1 MIFNIINSFKSLLT
15 KKQKIKLSLL
25 IFLLLIGMILEF
37 LGIGLLVPLLQVIAE
52 PQIIQTNPTYSSFND
67 FIGISSDIELITIL
81 IISVISLYL
90 FKSIFL
96 VFLNFKQ
103 NQFIFSINANISTAI
118 FKHYLSKNY
127 SFHLANNSSKLLKI
141 LEKDVNYF
149 NAVALSLIHGLTEFF
164 LVIAIMISIIII
176 NPIGAIAVGLLFCTL
191 SIIFFYLTRGQLKK
205 WGDERSNLEEKS
217 SKLTLEGL
225 NGIREVILYRAS
237 ELFYNSYS
245 IAKNRL
251 SNVNAY
257 HKTLNLLP
265 RYYLE
270 LISVFILMGFVYW
283 MIIIDEPLSS
293 MVSVIGVFVA
303 AAFKMIPSINKI
315 LFSFQNIKFYG
326 KSLSILNDE
335 LNQIE
340 KEKQSETKKLNDKY
354 LFNDEI
360 LFDKVFFR
368 YLKHGDWILQ
378 NINIKIKKG
387 NIIGIIGESGSG
399 KSTFL
404 DLITGL
410 QFPEKG
416 KIFIDGRD
424 LNEDSTEWHQNIGY
438 VSQNFYLMDS
448 TIIENIGFGY
458 DINQINEEKVYRALE
473 GAQLDKQVNKMKN
486 GIYSMVGEFGS
497 KLSGGQKQ
505 RIAIARALYKNP
517 ELLIF
522 DEATSAL
529 DKSTENE
536 ILSLINNLKNHKT
549 IIIVS
554 HKIESLKL
562 CDIIYRIEGGVINY
576 KS

>member
-15 KKQKIKLSLL
+15 QKQKIKLSIL

-52 PQIIQTNPTYSSFND
+52 PQIIKINPTYSSFND
-67 FIGISSDIELITIL
+67 FIGIDSDIELITIL

-103 NQFIFSINANISTAI
+103 NQFIFSINANISSAI
-118 FKHYLSKNY
+118 FKNYLSKNY
-127 SFHLANNSSKLLKI
+127 SFHLVNNSSKLLKI

-176 NPIGAIAVGLLFCTL
+176 NPIGAIAVGSLFCTL
-191 SIIFFYLTRGQLKK
+191 SIIFFYITRGQLKK

-237 ELFYNSYS
+237 KLFYNSYS
-245 IAKNRL
+245 ITKNRL

-326 KSLSILNDE
+326 KSLSILNNE

-340 KEKQSETKKLNDKY
+340 KEKEIETKKSNDKY

-368 YLKHGDWILQ
+368 YLKHEDWVLK
-378 NINIKIKKG
+378 NINFKIKK
-387 NIIGIIGESGSG
+387 
-399 KSTFL
+399 
-404 DLITGL
+404 
-410 QFPEKG
+410 
-416 KIFIDGRD
+416 
-424 LNEDSTEWHQNIGY
+424 
-438 VSQNFYLMDS
+438 
-448 TIIENIGFGY
+448 
-458 DINQINEEKVYRALE
+458 
-473 GAQLDKQVNKMKN
+473 
-486 GIYSMVGEFGS
+486 
-497 KLSGGQKQ
+497 
-505 RIAIARALYKNP
+505 
-517 ELLIF
+517 
-522 DEATSAL
+522 
-529 DKSTENE
+529 
-536 ILSLINNLKNHKT
+536 
-549 IIIVS
+549 
-554 HKIESLKL
+554 
-562 CDIIYRIEGGVINY
+562 VI
-576 KS
+576 

>member
-15 KKQKIKLSLL
+15 QRQKLKLL
-25 IFLLLIGMILEF
+25 ILVFLLLIGMILEF

-52 PQIIQTNPTYSSFND
+52 PEIIQTNKAYSSFNE
-67 FIGISSDIELITIL
+67 FLGIDSDIELITIL
-81 IISVISLYL
+81 IISVISLYI

-96 VFLNFKQ
+96 VFLNYKQ
-103 NQFIFSINANISTAI
+103 NQFIFSINANISSKI
-118 FKHYLSKNY
+118 FKNYLKKKY

-149 NAVALSLIHGLTEFF
+149 NTVALSLIHGLTEFF
-164 LVIAIMISIIII
+164 LVIAIMASIIII
-176 NPIGAIAVGLLFCTL
+176 NPIGAIVVGLLFCIL
-191 SIIFFYLTRGQLKK
+191 SVLFFYMTRGQLKK

-251 SNVNAY
+251 SDVNAY

-293 MVSVIGVFVA
+293 MISVIGVFVA

-340 KEKQSETKKLNDKY
+340 KEKHIKLKKFNNKY

-360 LFDKVFFR
+360 LFDNVFFK
-368 YLKHGDWILQ
+368 YLKYGDWILN

-387 NIIGIIGESGSG
+387 NIIGIVGESGSG
-399 KSTFL
+399 KSTLL

-410 QFPEKG
+410 QHPQKG
-416 KIFIDGRD
+416 KILIDGKE
-424 LNEDSTEWHQNIGY
+424 LSENSFEWHDNIGY

-448 TIIENIGFGY
+448 TIIENIGFGHE
-458 DINQINEEKVYRALE
+458 INQIDEVRVNRALE
-473 GAQLDKQVNKMKN
+473 GAQLNKQVNKMKK
-486 GIYSMVGEFGS
+486 GIFSMVGEFGS

-505 RIAIARALYKNP
+505 RIAIARALYKDP
-517 ELLIF
+517 DILIF
-522 DEATSAL
+522 DEATSSL
-529 DKSTENE
+529 DKKTENE
-536 ILSLINNLKNHKT
+536 ILDLINNLKRNKT

-554 HKIESLKL
+554 HKIHSMNF
-562 CDIIYRIEGGVINY
+562 CDIIYKLEDNKVIRT
-576 KS
+576 K